1 MKQFLDIVNF
11 NADASCLPS
20 RDWLEALSGGE
31 TSDFCCWLKIYI
43 NNEKKV
49 VLGLTG
55 ATVADLCYFNRE
67 AIDIINQHPGI
78 FEILIRSFSHDISLL
93 RSRKGFKENFDRGQE
108 IIKNEFKNVQS
119 FFLPAEFMLTN
130 EQVSYLSGQGI
141 KGVFINSDRFNPE
154 SASKIPDR
162 PYMVQGIFNRQLVC
176 IPVNG
181 QLTKKYLE
189 TQHLWEAD
197 NWNAEVRK
205 SNNLATSWRDGESWL
220 FVPDGIQREEFWLQS
235 EKRINRVFLSDLD
248 ELPNSAEISKINKA
262 HINHFYPFHSFT
274 AWLRELR
281 MLGFIHRLQVIED
294 RLDKLSD
301 EEKVLWLQLIN
312 SDVLSAVEKNSP
324 VIKVRPN
331 KNSGNNEIYNLTIP
345 RSDRGFEGEEYLAI
359 FETNGFHADG
369 QEYMS
374 TGTEPHL
381 LKLKARTSYFFG
393 ER

>member
-1 MKQFLDIVNF
+1 
-11 NADASCLPS
+11 
-20 RDWLEALSGGE
+20 
-31 TSDFCCWLKIYI
+31 
-43 NNEKKV
+43 
-49 VLGLTG
+49 
-55 ATVADLCYFNRE
+55 
-67 AIDIINQHPGI
+67 
-78 FEILIRSFSHDISLL
+78 
-93 RSRKGFKENFDRGQE
+93 
-108 IIKNEFKNVQS
+108 
-119 FFLPAEFMLTN
+119 
-130 EQVSYLSGQGI
+130 
-141 KGVFINSDRFNPE
+141 
-154 SASKIPDR
+154 
-162 PYMVQGIFNRQLVC
+162 
-176 IPVNG
+176 
-181 QLTKKYLE
+181 
-189 TQHLWEAD
+189 
-197 NWNAEVRK
+197 
-205 SNNLATSWRDGESWL
+205 
-220 FVPDGIQREEFWLQS
+220 
-235 EKRINRVFLSDLD
+235 
-248 ELPNSAEISKINKA
+248 
-262 HINHFYPFHSFT
+262 
-274 AWLRELR
+274 